1 MALSELPG
9 TRQKADHVYLRRPA
23 PLYFPAAELVPE
35 TSIHMRVRT
44 ALFLVLEFE
53 LRGRAFVGSDLF
65 VYWDATDPKAC
76 LAPDLLV
83 RLGGPSELLPSYKTW
98 EHGAPHFAVEIVS
111 REDRRDTN
119 LAKNLERYRR
129 SGIAEVVRFDG
140 ESDDSSKVLRLWDN
154 VDGDL
159 VERDLSDPE
168 SLRCDALGA
177 YWTIVPHPEMGR
189 MLRLARN
196 SDGTDLLPTPEEAAR
211 AHGEAAH
218 AEKEAALARIAE
230 LEREL
235 ARRS

>member
-1 MALSELPG
+1 MALSEFPG
-9 TRQKADHVYLRRPA
+9 TRPKAQHRYLRRPA
-23 PLYFPAAELVPE
+23 PLYFPTDELVPE
-35 TSIHMRVRT
+35 TSVHMRVRT
-44 ALFLVLEFE
+44 ALFLVLEHA

-83 RLGGPSELLPSYKTW
+83 RMGGPPELLPSFKTW
-98 EHGAPHFAVEIVS
+98 EHGAPHVAVEIVS
-111 REDRRDTN
+111 SSDRRDEP
-119 LAKNLERYRR
+119 LEKNLERYRR
-129 SGIAEVVRFDG
+129 TGIAEVVRFDG
-140 ESDDSSKVLRLWDN
+140 ESADASNVLRLWDN
-154 VDGDL
+154 VDDDL

-168 SLRCDALGA
+168 SLLCDALGA

-196 SDGTDLLPTPEEAAR
+196 ADGTGLLPTPEEAAR
-211 AHGEAAH
+211 AES
-218 AEKEAALARIAE
+218 EAALARIAE